1 MSEETAIPKP
11 QGVLQGIAATESER
25 GKSTGISSEEQLK
38 RIIRNIV
45 AESETKVP
53 FHTPRRCPGPLLPQ
67 RDLVMVSDGGDRS
80 HGPVAVRDTL
90 PGRFRL
96 A

>member
-38 RIIRNIV
+38 RNIRNIV
-45 AESETKVP
+45 AESETKQGTIPYTSKVP
-53 FHTPRRCPGPLLPQ
+53 GTTTTTKG
-67 RDLVMVSDGGDRS
+67 SG
-80 HGPVAVRDTL
+80 HG
-90 PGRFRL
+90 F
-96 A
+96 